1 MGKFRTGRPSEDFL
15 PQSDRIAVESTGE
28 VLVGYDTTHRVV
40 QTVVFLDKVEFNAA
54 VGVWTSDEFF
64 CAPYSRMALL
74 VDIDWTLT
82 VTDLTV
88 QCQISD
94 DPSKWYKKTDCGWDS
109 LVWTPSM
116 GDLKES
122 VDGDIR
128 ANWIRLVVTV
138 VGSTA
143 VNKALLTAKIIFCTV

>member
-1 MGKFRTGRPSEDFL
+1 MGKVRRDKPAEDYIPL
-15 PQSDRIAVESTGE
+15 VDRILDPRLGE
-28 VLVGYDTTHRVV
+28 VVAGYDLTHRIV
-40 QTVVFLDKVEFNAA
+40 QTVVFLDKVEFNAT
-54 VGVWTSDEFF
+54 VGTWTSQEFF
-64 CAPYSRMALL
+64 CAPYSVMALL
-74 VDIDWTLT
+74 VDIDWTGT

-88 QCQISD
+88 QCQTSD

-143 VNKALLTAKIIFCTV
+143 VNKALLTAKIIFCTA